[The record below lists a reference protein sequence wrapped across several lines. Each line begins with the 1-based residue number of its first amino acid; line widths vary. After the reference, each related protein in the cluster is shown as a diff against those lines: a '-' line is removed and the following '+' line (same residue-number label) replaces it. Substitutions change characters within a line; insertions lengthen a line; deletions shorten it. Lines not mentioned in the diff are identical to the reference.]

1 MNPFSY
7 ARAADAA
14 DAVRLRRASRR
25 ADISAA
31 APISST

>member
-14 DAVRLRRASRR
+14 DAIRLGAPPAPRT
-25 ADISAA
+25 SAA
-31 APISST
+31 APTSST